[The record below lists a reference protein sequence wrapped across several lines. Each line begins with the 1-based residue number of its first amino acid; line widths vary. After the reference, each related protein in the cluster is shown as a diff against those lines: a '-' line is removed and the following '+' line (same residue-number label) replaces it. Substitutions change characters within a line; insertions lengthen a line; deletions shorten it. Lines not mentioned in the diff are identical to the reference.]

1 MSEILQVYRMY
12 VKRNSSLH
20 QVKWMNNGVS
30 NFLISLSQY
39 QLILYKALYTSQE

>member
-1 MSEILQVYRMY
+1 MSEILHVYCLY

-20 QVKWMNNGVS
+20 QVKWMNSGVS

-39 QLILYKALYTSQE
+39 QLILYETLYTSQE